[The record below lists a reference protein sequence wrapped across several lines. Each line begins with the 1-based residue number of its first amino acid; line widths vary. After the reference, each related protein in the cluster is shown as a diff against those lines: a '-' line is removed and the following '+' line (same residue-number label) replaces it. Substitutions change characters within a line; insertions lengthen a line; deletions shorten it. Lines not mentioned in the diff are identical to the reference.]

1 MDSFCGIVDAPLL
14 KKGLHWM
21 FPGDFWESFQNGHY
35 IDGLFSKYTEM
46 TLACEKIYN
55 ALQLIETL
63 PKVIYA
69 VCKFFQSQW

>member
-1 MDSFCGIVDAPLL
+1 
-14 KKGLHWM
+14 
-21 FPGDFWESFQNGHY
+21 
-35 IDGLFSKYTEM
+35 M

-69 VCKFFQSQW
+69 VCKFFQSQ